1 MQRGERLAL
10 GTLLTVTLLGHGI
23 RLIALGPA
31 DAPGSFSLLAGPGPA
46 DVAQH
51 RARSARAGRPVGAG
65 ETIDVNAASAAELA
79 RIPGL
84 GPRLAQ
90 LIVRRRAETQGFLA
104 VGDLDR
110 IEGIGPRLL
119 ASLAPRIRFG
129 DTARVRAR
137 RGPVEQA
144 PAANQVQ
151 SVFEPPQPV
160 RPPLVVVPGQRRRRA
175 SGGGPDGALV
185 HLNSAT
191 QKDLETLPGVGP
203 TRARAILAYRQAN
216 GPFAAVTDLG
226 KVPGFSHSLVTQL
239 APQVVIP

>member
-1 MQRGERLAL
+1 MQRAERLAL
-10 GTLLTVTLLGHGI
+10 GTLLTVTLVGHGI

-31 DAPGSFSLLAGPGPA
+31 DAPGSFTLLAGPGPA

-51 RARSARAGRPVGAG
+51 RARSARAGRPVGVG
-65 ETIDVNAASAAELA
+65 ETIDVNSASAADLA

-90 LIVRRRAETQGFLA
+90 TIVRRRAETQGFLA
-104 VGDLDR
+104 VADLDQ

-129 DTARVRAR
+129 DTSRVRAR

-144 PAANQVQ
+144 PANQVQ
-151 SVFEPPQPV
+151 SRFEPPPTA
-160 RPPLVVVPGQRRRRA
+160 RPPSVLIPGKRRRGG
-175 SGGGPDGALV
+175 SGGDPNGALV

-191 QKDLETLPGVGP
+191 QKDLETLPGIGP

-216 GPFAAVTDLG
+216 GPFAAVTDLE
-226 KVPGFSHSLVTQL
+226 KVPGFSHGLVTQL